1 MTQKTWS
8 EQRLLGNGTDRCVQC
23 GVVTDLQ
30 FVKKKKNAVSAKHSK
45 AEHNKMRFAC
55 IGGNWT
61 LCFYICV
68 VYLFDSWF
76 LYSVVSAKRMGM
88 CSAYVLCPSTSRIIG
103 DIIMPCINICFFYF
117 LLICSVLFFMW
128 VVPFHF
134 FKKKILFFRAVL
146 GSQQN
151 RAEST
156 VIFFIRSLPHT
167 CLHAPEC
174 CICYSWWTN
183 SDTSLSPRVHRFTL
197 GFTLVTRSVGFD
209 KQRDMNPPL

>member
-1 MTQKTWS
+1 MRTTKMWPRRHEVSKGCWEMAPIDVFNAGLSQTFN
-8 EQRLLGNGTDRCVQC
+8 LL
-23 GVVTDLQ
+23 
-30 FVKKKKNAVSAKHSK
+30 KKKKNAVSAKHSK

-117 LLICSVLFFMW
+117 LLICSVFIFY
-128 VVPFHF
+128 V
-134 FKKKILFFRAVL
+134 
-146 GSQQN
+146 S
-151 RAEST
+151 ST
-156 VIFFIRSLPHT
+156 ISFL
-167 CLHAPEC
+167 
-174 CICYSWWTN
+174 
-183 SDTSLSPRVHRFTL
+183 
-197 GFTLVTRSVGFD
+197 
-209 KQRDMNPPL
+209 

>member
-1 MTQKTWS
+1 
-8 EQRLLGNGTDRCVQC
+8 
-23 GVVTDLQ
+23 
-30 FVKKKKNAVSAKHSK
+30 
-45 AEHNKMRFAC
+45 MRFAC

-156 VIFFIRSLPHT
+156 VIFFHTLPAPHMPACT
-167 CLHAPEC
+167 RVLHLLQLMNQQWH
-174 CICYSWWTN
+174 IIITQ
-183 SDTSLSPRVHRFTL
+183 SPSVYTRVHSCYTFC
-197 GFTLVTRSVGFD
+197 GFWQTTWHE
-209 KQRDMNPPL
+209 PTIIAT